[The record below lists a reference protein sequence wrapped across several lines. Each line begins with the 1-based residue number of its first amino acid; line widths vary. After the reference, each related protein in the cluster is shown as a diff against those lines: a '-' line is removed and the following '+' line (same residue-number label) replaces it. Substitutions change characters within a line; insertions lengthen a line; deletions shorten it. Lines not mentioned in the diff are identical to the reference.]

1 MTVVS
6 TKEFNTDQEKYF
18 DMAVNEDIFIKND
31 KYMFHILCR
40 PIEMVDEQVTLQPD
54 EDLRNSIT
62 KDELLE
68 GIYEDIA
75 KKYTFKDNLLT
86 WKSPNT

>member
-6 TKEFNTDQEKYF
+6 TKEFNTNQEKYF
-18 DMAVNEDIFIKND
+18 DMAVSEDICIKND
-31 KYMFHILCR
+31 KYIFHILCR
-40 PIEMVDEQVTLQPD
+40 PIDMIDEQVILQPD
-54 EDLRNSIT
+54 DDLRNAIT

-75 KKYTFKDNLLT
+75 KRFAKK
-86 WKSPNT
+86 